1 MFPPKDTELTPLLAS
16 VKTIAV
22 VGANDRPGR
31 PVDRIGRYLI
41 GAGFTVYPVHPKRTG
56 VWGLATYPDL
66 GSLPGPVDM
75 VNLFRASEHCA
86 AHAREV
92 LAMPVLP
99 RCFWMQQGVFSP
111 EARALLE
118 PKGVM
123 VIEDLCLMVEHRRLL
138 EQILDPRFSG

>member
-1 MFPPKDTELTPLLAS
+1 MFAPKDTELTALFTS

-31 PVDRIGRYLI
+31 PVDMVGRYLI
-41 GAGFTVYPVHPKRTG
+41 NAGFTVLPVHPKRQE
-56 VWGLATYPDL
+56 VWGMQAYPSLADL
-66 GSLPGPVDM
+66 PVPADL

-92 LAMPVLP
+92 LALPVKP
-99 RCFWMQQGVFSP
+99 RCFWMQVGVFSP

-118 PKGVM
+118 PADILVVENLCTK
-123 VIEDLCLMVEHRRLL
+123 IEHNRL
-138 EQILDPRFSG
+138 FG